1 MPLQGP
7 LLVVAENPAAE
18 VVDAVAA
25 AGGFPVLQADWRNA
39 LTALAEIQ
47 PAAVIL
53 AEPDAVPDSKIVD
66 AFRSAVEKAS
76 PILPVVARVRH
87 DTTSPIV
94 MALPIAADA
103 PVNHLVARLRSALRV
118 RTLHA
123 TVLRRAE
130 SLTAQGHTPNWP
142 KDDPLDDATVLI
154 LGRGRSYPS
163 LSVAAGERVGL
174 IGALSMETAARYLN
188 IRDVDGVVIGDGF
201 SPRMI
206 EAFLTVLVDDV
217 RFRDL
222 PVIVAGGLFNAVHHG
237 GLPNVETVDGV
248 ADRVIE
254 RLLPL
259 VRLHAFHSR
268 LKRLLKSF
276 DSEGMIDP
284 LCGLLVPD
292 VFWRDL
298 SRAMQDAEDLGT
310 GLSVARF
317 SFEQCL
323 DHRTTV
329 DAARLVGRLMRN
341 IDFACRE
348 EDGSIL
354 AVFTETDLRGAHVI
368 ARRIASVL
376 KHTTLRPEQKRLGID
391 PVVTLATLKT
401 TDTLD
406 SLMARVAASRAVAA
420 S

>member
-7 LLVVAENPAAE
+7 LLVIAENPAAE
-18 VVDAVAA
+18 VVDGLAA
-25 AGGFPVLQADWRNA
+25 AGAFPVLQIDWQNA
-39 LTALAEIQ
+39 PTALAEIQ

-53 AEPDAVPDSKIVD
+53 AEPDAVADPKIAE
-66 AFRSAVEKAS
+66 AFRRAIEKAS
-76 PILPVVARVRH
+76 PIVPVVACVRH
-87 DTTSPIV
+87 DTTSPIAT
-94 MALPIAADA
+94 ALPIAADA
-103 PVNHLVARLRSALRV
+103 PVNQLVARLRSALRV
-118 RTLHA
+118 RTLHT

-130 SLTAQGHTPNWP
+130 SLTAHGRTPYWP

-163 LSVAAGERVGL
+163 LSVAVGERVGL
-174 IGALSMETAARYLN
+174 IGALSVETAARYLN
-188 IRDVDGVVIGDGF
+188 ARDVDGVVIGDGF

-206 EAFLTVLVDDV
+206 EAFLTVLVEDV

-222 PVIVAGGLFNAVHHG
+222 PVIVASGLFNAVDHG
-237 GLPNVETVDGV
+237 ALPNVETVDGV
-248 ADRVIE
+248 AERVID

-391 PVVTLATLKT
+391 PVVTLATLKM

-406 SLMARVAASRAVAA
+406 SLMARIAASRAVAA